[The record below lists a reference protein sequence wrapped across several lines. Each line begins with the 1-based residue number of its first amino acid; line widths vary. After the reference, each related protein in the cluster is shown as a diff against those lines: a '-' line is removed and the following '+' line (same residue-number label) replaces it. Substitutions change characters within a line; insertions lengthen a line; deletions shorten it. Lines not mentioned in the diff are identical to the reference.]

1 MSKEVVIF
9 ITAGSQ
15 AEAEKIARRLVEE
28 KFAACVNIIPGAVS
42 VFRWEGKVNQENEV
56 LLIVKSVAELL
67 EKVVDR
73 VKQLHSYQVPE
84 VIALPIIGGAPDYLK
99 WLREESSVG
108 RAGNQE

>member
-28 KFAACVNIIPGAVS
+28 KLAACVNIVPGTVS
-42 VFRWEGKVNQENEV
+42 VFSWEGKVNQENEV
-56 LLIVKSVAELL
+56 LLIVKSVAAQLNA
-67 EKVVDR
+67 VINR

-84 VIALPIIGGAPDYLK
+84 IIALPIIGGAPDYLK
-99 WLREESSVG
+99 WLREEIS
-108 RAGNQE
+108 AGD